1 MDFERASIK
10 ALFYDYPVEAV
21 VKAIEDGRKN
31 KDGYIDILPQLVR
44 WREDA
49 FTTTEARLMEN
60 MAQDFWMNL
69 DMDNALEEYVD
80 EPNLSKIPFIYRPFL
95 LVKHMANKM
104 VDIDAKTSHPV
115 VEFNQILRWKDITL
129 FLGED
134 LLTTAYLANRD
145 LIEKR
150 QTTLFNWPDLV
161 NHNNV
166 ELNEILNHGMSDL
179 HAHYFA
185 TCEVFSL
192 NWIDLTNS
200 LNGIEKKTAK
210 VKAYQDVTLSI
221 AGTEQL
227 YSFQRM
233 CIAAT
238 FLRLQFFKLLNGLYE
253 KDDNP
258 WQQIIRVKNILEDDF
273 YAKSISRQLNAE
285 ISVWRTYA
293 LRSRNGKTLD
303 YAIRPDEDVNR
314 HIKDANLIFHGERK
328 LMYQFFYRFYGFDKQ
343 MWAFAPYFYLY
354 IILKTRIRKEFVQI
368 NQLKGFENFETYQ
381 NRKDIFIEDNSPIAD
396 VIDALILQTTLRN
409 KKMDFLEGRIKP
421 KDLHRMANVTR
432 LHARNYNK
440 GVFTNRQVLE
450 NSADRM
456 SFVIHFLKA
465 NYSRKEQEHDFY
477 LNNRQDFA
485 RFANY
490 RKQLKEHI
498 DIVLSQYDKQRKQSS
513 LIKVVGIDAASTE
526 MFCRPEVFGHVF
538 RYARKK
544 GLINQTYHVGED
556 FFDIV
561 DGLRAIDEALMFLGL
576 DSHCRIG
583 HGLAMGINAEQYYN
597 CRRFRIIAPRQY
609 VLDNCVWLC
618 MKCSKEDVEIP
629 NSLETELNRLATQL
643 YKEIGYC
650 KYIPFNLQTYWNS
663 MLLRGDEPVKQEL
676 KPEQSLWAK
685 VSMTEWQRT
694 AEVEEEIVDLARQ
707 DKEACQLYQL
717 YHFDHVIK
725 DEGEK
730 RYTGKYPTTIINV
743 VDKLQEKMRRKVCS
757 KQIAVETNPS
767 SNLKIGYIENCYN
780 HPLLTC
786 FDPIEEQANA
796 NYPLLKACVNTDD
809 RGVFATTQYNEFSF
823 LALGMMKLKDEKGQ
837 IKYGTRQIME
847 YIDRVRQAG
856 DTLRFRVE

>member
-21 VKAIEDGRKN
+21 VKAIEDARRN

-69 DMDNALEEYVD
+69 DTDNALEEYVD
-80 EPNLSKIPFIYRPFL
+80 EPKLSKIPFIYRPFL

-104 VDIDAKTSHPV
+104 VDIEATTNHPV

-166 ELNEILNHGMSDL
+166 ELNEILNRGMSDL

-210 VKAYQDVTLSI
+210 VKSYQDVTLSTV
-221 AGTEQL
+221 GTEQL

-238 FLRLQFFKLLNGLYE
+238 FLRLQFFKLFNGLYE
-253 KDDNP
+253 KEDNP
-258 WQQIIRVKNILEDDF
+258 WRQITSVKKILEDDF
-273 YAKSISRQLNAE
+273 YAKSISLQLNAE

-293 LRSRNGKTLD
+293 LRSRNGRTID
-303 YAIRPDEDVNR
+303 YAIRPDEEVQK
-314 HIKDANLIFHGERK
+314 HIKDANLIFQGERK

-343 MWAFAPYFYLY
+343 MWALAPYFYLY
-354 IILKTRIRKEFVQI
+354 VVLKTRIRKEFIQI

-381 NRKDIFIEDNSPIAD
+381 DRKDIFIEDNSPIAD

-409 KKMDFLEGRIKP
+409 SQKDFLEGRIKP
-421 KDLHRMANVTR
+421 KDLPRMAKASR
-432 LHARNYNK
+432 LHVRNYNR

-450 NSADRM
+450 NSAEHM
-456 SFVIHFLKA
+456 SLVIHFIKA
-465 NYSRKEQEHDFY
+465 NYSRKDQEHDLY

-485 RFANY
+485 RYANY

-561 DGLRAIDEALMFLGL
+561 DGLRAIDEALLFLGL

-643 YKEIGYC
+643 YKEIGYS

-663 MLLRGDEPVKQEL
+663 MLLRGDEPIKQEE
-676 KPEQSLWAK
+676 KPEQSLWTKA
-685 VSMTEWQRT
+685 SMTEWQRT

-717 YHFDHVIK
+717 YHFDHTIK
-725 DEGEK
+725 AEGEK
-730 RYTGKYPTTIINV
+730 RYAGKYPTTIIDV

-757 KQIAVETNPS
+757 KQIAVEANPS
-767 SNLKIGYIENCYN
+767 SNLKIGYIEN
-780 HPLLTC
+780 L
-786 FDPIEEQANA
+786 IR
-796 NYPLLKACVNTDD
+796 LKNKPM
-809 RGVFATTQYNEFSF
+809 RTTRY
-823 LALGMMKLKDEKGQ
+823 
-837 IKYGTRQIME
+837 
-847 YIDRVRQAG
+847 
-856 DTLRFRVE
+856 